1 MIQCTCKKLHTN
13 GMPCNIVVNYH
24 LPITLE
30 EVKKC
35 PPFHNMPLLDGEHKH
50 EWKITEI
57 KFGK

>member
-1 MIQCTCKKLHTN
+1 MIQCVCKKLETS
-13 GMPCNIVVNYH
+13 GMPCNMVVNYH
-24 LPITLE
+24 APITLE
-30 EVKKC
+30 IVERC